1 MSDTPT
7 ENQHDHAAAPG
18 GLPAW
23 LGWSLLSVFWL
34 LVSAFFAL
42 QVSAVGLLPWSAA
55 ITLALLDW
63 GPWIVFGPLVLWLA
77 RRLPIGPKTWRWSL
91 PAHLLCCIL
100 VVALMELAMSALS
113 LRKDILVP
121 PPDRQRETTPANPGP
136 PWVRDKARFAWM
148 RILDRARV
156 AVPVYWMLVAGA
168 HALAH
173 QRRSLERERRALQ
186 AEAGLT
192 EARLAAL
199 QAQLNPHFLFNTLN
213 TIAHFVYAN
222 PAAAEETISALSD
235 LLRSALNAQQRREV
249 ALVEEVG
256 FVKRYCEIQKAR
268 FADRLEVR
276 FEIAPDALGAAV
288 PSLLLLPLVEN
299 AIIHGVAPGPA
310 PGAVHIRARRKGG
323 RLAIEVADT
332 GGAGGPA
339 PGKTGDKLIFH
350 EGVGL
355 ANTRARLAALYGDR
369 HAFTIE
375 RAPEGGVCARIEI
388 PLDPPA
394 P

>member
-1 MSDTPT
+1 MADVPSNKTP
-7 ENQHDHAAAPG
+7 DAAIPPGALAP
-18 GLPAW
+18 W
-23 LGWSLLSVFWL
+23 LRWSLLSVFWL

-42 QVSAVGLLPWSAA
+42 QVSTVGLLPWSAA

-63 GPWIVFGPLVLWLA
+63 GPWIAFGPLVLWFA

-91 PAHLLCCIL
+91 PAHLVACIA
-100 VVALMELAMSALS
+100 VVALMELSMSAFS

-121 PPDRQRETTPANPGP
+121 PPDRPHETAPARPGP
-136 PWVRDKARFAWM
+136 PWVRDRARFAWM

-156 AVPVYWMLVAGA
+156 AVPVYWMLVAAA

-213 TIAHFVYAN
+213 TIAHFVYAD
-222 PAAAEETISALSD
+222 PAAAEETISALSE

-249 ALVEEVG
+249 ALAEEVG

-276 FEIAPDALGAAV
+276 FEISPDTLGAAV

-310 PGAVHIRARRKGG
+310 PGTVFIRARRRGA

-339 PGKTGDKLIFH
+339 AGKAGVGLAFR

-355 ANTRARLAALYGDR
+355 ANTRARLAALYGER
-369 HAFTIE
+369 HAFVLE
-375 RAPEGGVCARIEI
+375 RAAEGGVSARIEI
-388 PLDPPA
+388 PLDPPTS
-394 P
+394 

>member
-1 MSDTPT
+1 
-7 ENQHDHAAAPG
+7 
-18 GLPAW
+18 
-23 LGWSLLSVFWL
+23 
-34 LVSAFFAL
+34 
-42 QVSAVGLLPWSAA
+42 
-55 ITLALLDW
+55 
-63 GPWIVFGPLVLWLA
+63 
-77 RRLPIGPKTWRWSL
+77 
-91 PAHLLCCIL
+91 
-100 VVALMELAMSALS
+100 
-113 LRKDILVP
+113 
-121 PPDRQRETTPANPGP
+121 
-136 PWVRDKARFAWM
+136 M

-156 AVPVYWMLVAGA
+156 AVPVYWMLVAAA

-213 TIAHFVYAN
+213 TIAHFVYAD
-222 PAAAEETISALSD
+222 PAAAEETISALSE

-249 ALVEEVG
+249 ALAEEVG

-276 FEIAPDALGAAV
+276 FEISPDTLGAAV

-299 AIIHGVAPGPA
+299 AIIHGA
-310 PGAVHIRARRKGG
+310 

-339 PGKTGDKLIFH
+339 AGKAGVGLAFR

-355 ANTRARLAALYGDR
+355 ANTRARLAALYGER
-369 HAFTIE
+369 HAFVLE
-375 RAPEGGVCARIEI
+375 RAAEGGVSARIEI
-388 PLDPPA
+388 PLDPPTS
-394 P
+394 